1 MLVYND
7 LISRVLSVVPVGQCL
22 SNPFLKSK
30 QSLAIC
36 EIIDGSLMIRS
47 ISDMLLVWRR
57 GQQQWGVLQQLYF
70 PPYYVCTLLF
80 LLFHY
85 CVCVY
90 VILEASKDLRF
101 RASFLLNNYI
111 LLMLKLVCIYLQIP

>member
-57 GQQQWGVLQQLYF
+57 GQQQWGVLQQ
-70 PPYYVCTLLF
+70 
-80 LLFHY
+80 
-85 CVCVY
+85 
-90 VILEASKDLRF
+90 
-101 RASFLLNNYI
+101 
-111 LLMLKLVCIYLQIP
+111 